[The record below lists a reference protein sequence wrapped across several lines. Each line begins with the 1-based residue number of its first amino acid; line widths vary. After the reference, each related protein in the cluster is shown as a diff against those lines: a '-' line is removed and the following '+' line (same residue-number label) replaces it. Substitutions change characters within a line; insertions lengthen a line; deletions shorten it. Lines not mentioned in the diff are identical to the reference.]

1 MYETAVVHPIAA
13 RFCSSSH
20 ASIMASVVELSV
32 SALVYEYLLKKDASL
47 AKVFQ
52 KKTKAVRF

>member
-1 MYETAVVHPIAA
+1 MHSIAA
-13 RFCSSSH
+13 RFFRSLH
-20 ASIMASVVELSV
+20 ASIMASVEESSV

-52 KKTKAVRF
+52 KKTKAVRL